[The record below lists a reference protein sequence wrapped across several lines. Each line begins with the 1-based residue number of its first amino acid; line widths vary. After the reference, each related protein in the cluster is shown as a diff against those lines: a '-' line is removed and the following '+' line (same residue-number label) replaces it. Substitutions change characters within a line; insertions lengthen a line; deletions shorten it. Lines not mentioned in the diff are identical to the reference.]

1 MSAVED
7 EQFWEAIKIFEE
19 EKHIPYVTTGE
30 RIGIEKG
37 LRQGLQQGLL
47 EASRTMILEVLE
59 EQFGQVPAA
68 LVAAIKQTEDRD
80 LLHRLLRRAIRCTS
94 VEEFQHTLDTLRQQ
108 T

>member
-1 MSAVED
+1 MSALED
-7 EQFWEAIKIFEE
+7 EQFWEAIKTFEE
-19 EKHIPYVTTGE
+19 EKRMPYVTTGE
-30 RIGIEKG
+30 RIGIEK
-37 LRQGLQQGLL
+37 GLQQGLL